1 MLSLC
6 FYRIGAWPRFFTPMF
21 WSLAIL
27 PLLPD
32 TVNRRTY
39 ALRTVLYH
47 QGRDTVHASCLHSFQ
62 VGILLWLSTSGR
74 MDAYPGPTEKGGREW
89 AGKGGGRER
98 KYSPRSSTALL
109 GEGWPG
115 RLGPCQSHC
124 YLSCSANF
132 QSLGSRDLVT
142 LLNQSMVEDLL
153 ELHGVDLV
161 GRRPVPYREAK
172 GGLNQFLRCHPE
184 SHCTGNM
191 VMTCFDGSGAPWLP
205 GYNGT
210 TADTYYRDC
219 DDEVRARY

>member
-1 MLSLC
+1 M
-6 FYRIGAWPRFFTPMF
+6 
-21 WSLAIL
+21 
-27 PLLPD
+27 
-32 TVNRRTY
+32 
-39 ALRTVLYH
+39 
-47 QGRDTVHASCLHSFQ
+47 
-62 VGILLWLSTSGR
+62 
-74 MDAYPGPTEKGGREW
+74 
-89 AGKGGGRER
+89 GKEGGRER
-98 KYSPRSSTALL
+98 KYSLRSSTALL

-115 RLGPCQSHC
+115 RLGPCQS
-124 YLSCSANF
+124 
-132 QSLGSRDLVT
+132 LGSRDLVI

-172 GGLNQFLRCHPE
+172 GGLNQFFRCHPE